1 MKNYETLEPD
11 HTKLMKKHY
20 TPGRLLNGVEQDVQI
35 VGEHYMAAN
44 GNYETCHAT
53 WQNREASAQYC
64 VASDGTTGQTVYDGD
79 TAWALTNF
87 PANTRSI
94 NIEHANLADGTITEA
109 CLDEGAH
116 LTAAICKKFGLGR
129 PEWLKNVFPHKY
141 FASTSC
147 PGEIYG
153 SQKDEY
159 IRRAQY
165 WYDVMTGALKPEPE
179 PETPLPDALKR
190 FTDLDPD
197 AWYVGA
203 VEECV
208 REGFMGGYDREHFG
222 PNDALTRAQA
232 VCVIANAARA
242 DLADYLEPFE
252 DVSPQP
258 FYYAAVCWAVDE
270 GVVSDA
276 PSMFRPD
283 DACTRAEF
291 AAMLF
296 NWMGKPEAE
305 TDADL
310 SGVPEWAR
318 GAVAWAVSQGV
329 MGNGGEIRAEDACTR
344 AECAA
349 MLKNLL

>member
-1 MKNYETLEPD
+1 MNFEKCEADVNLI
-11 HTKLMKKHY
+11 LGKHY
-20 TPGRLLNGVEQDVQI
+20 TPGRNGQKVQYVVVHYNAGNLTVEGCYSV
-35 VGEHYMAAN
+35 
-44 GNYETCHAT
+44 
-53 WQNREASAQYC
+53 WQTREASAHYQ
-64 VASDGTTGQTVYDGD
+64 VESNGRVGQLVWDRD
-79 TAWALTNF
+79 TAWHCGNKNVDPLSNSK
-87 PANTRSI
+87 SI
-94 NIEHANLADGTITEA
+94 GVEHANMADGTITET
-109 CLDEGAH
+109 CLDTGAH
-116 LTAAICKKFGLGR
+116 LVAALCVHFGLGR

-153 SQKDEY
+153 SQKEEY
-159 IRRAQY
+159 IQRAQY
-165 WYDVMTGALKPEPE
+165 WYDFMTGAVGTEPEE
-179 PETPLPDALKR
+179 PETPLPDVLKR

-197 AWYVGA
+197 AWYVAA

-208 REGFMGGYDREHFG
+208 REGYMGGYDREHFG

-252 DVSPQP
+252 DVNPQP
-258 FYYAAVCWAVDE
+258 FYYAAVCWAVDG

-310 SGVPEWAR
+310 SGVPEWSR

>member
-1 MKNYETLEPD
+1 MNFDTLEMD
-11 HTKLMKKHY
+11 VNLILGKHY
-20 TPGRLLNGVEQDVQI
+20 TPGRQGNDVQCI
-35 VGEHYMAAN
+35 GIHYNAGNLTCEQCFNTWN
-44 GNYETCHAT
+44 GS
-53 WQNREASAQYC
+53 REASAHIQ
-64 VASDGTTGQTVYDGD
+64 VESKGRTGQFVWDRD

-87 PANTRSI
+87 PANLRSI
-94 NIEHANLADGTITEA
+94 NIEHANLADGTITET
-109 CLDEGAH
+109 CLDTGAH
-116 LTAAICKKFGLGR
+116 IVAAYCKRFGLGR
-129 PEWLKNVFPHKY
+129 PEWDVNVFPHKH
-141 FASTSC
+141 FAATSC
-147 PGEIYG
+147 PGQIYG
-153 SQKDEY
+153 SQKDAY
-159 IRRAQY
+159 IQRAQY
-165 WYDVMTGALKPEPE
+165 WYDMMTGAIQPEPE
-179 PETPLPDALKR
+179 PEPEPVTPLPDVLKR

-197 AWYVGA
+197 AWYVSA

-208 REGFMGGYDREHFG
+208 REGWMGGYDREHFG
-222 PNDALTRAQA
+222 PDDALTRAQA

-252 DVSPQP
+252 DVNPQP
-258 FYYAAVCWAVDE
+258 FYYAAVCWAVDG

-310 SGVPEWAR
+310 SGVPEWSR

>member
-1 MKNYETLEPD
+1 MNFDTLD
-11 HTKLMKKHY
+11 MDMVHILDKHF
-20 TPGRLLNGVEQDVQI
+20 TSGRGNHGVEMLGV
-35 VGEHYMAAN
+35 HYNAGNLTCEQCYNTWN
-44 GNYETCHAT
+44 GS
-53 WQNREASAQYC
+53 REASAHIQ
-64 VASDGTTGQTVYDGD
+64 VESNGRTGQFVWDRD

-87 PANTRSI
+87 DANQRAV
-94 NIEHANLADGTITEA
+94 NIEHANMSDGIITEA
-109 CLDEGAH
+109 CLDTGAH
-116 LTAAICKKFGLGR
+116 IVAAYCKAFGLGR
-129 PEWLKNVFPHKY
+129 PEWLVNVFPHKY
-141 FASTSC
+141 FAATAC
-147 PGEIYG
+147 PGQIYG
-153 SQKDEY
+153 SQKDAY
-159 IRRAQY
+159 IQRAQY

-208 REGFMGGYDREHFG
+208 LQGYMNGYDREHFG

-252 DVSPQP
+252 DVSPKP
-258 FYYAAVCWAVDE
+258 YYYAAVCWAVDE

-276 PSMFRPD
+276 PSKFRPD

-296 NWMGKPEAE
+296 NWSGKSDAT

-310 SGVPEWAR
+310 SDVPEWAR